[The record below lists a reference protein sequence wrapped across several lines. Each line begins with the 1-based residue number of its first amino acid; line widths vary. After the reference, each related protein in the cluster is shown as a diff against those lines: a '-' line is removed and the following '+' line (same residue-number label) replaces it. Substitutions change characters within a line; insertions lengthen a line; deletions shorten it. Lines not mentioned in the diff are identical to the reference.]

1 MTKKKST
8 KNWLKKHTKDKYV
21 KMSLASRY
29 RSRAFHKLQEIDEKY
44 KVIKSAN
51 NIIDLGASPGSWSEY
66 ISRNYRHKKVIAVDQ
81 TVMEP
86 IEGVKFIHGDINNSE
101 HRDKIRQIITNAD
114 LVLSDIAPNIS
125 GVSFIDTANMN
136 SLLEIEISIV
146 DKFLQIGGKYLCK
159 CFEGDSLN
167 FLVENLKDRFKF
179 VKRLKPEAS
188 RSISRELYVL
198 GIEKI

>member
-1 MTKKKST
+1 MSKKTSYFQG
-8 KNWLKKHTKDKYV
+8 DKYN
-21 KMSLASRY
+21 SLAKKDGY
-29 RSRAFHKLQEIDEKY
+29 RSRAAYKLIQIQKEFNLIQPGDTILELGSAPGGWSQVASKIINDSGSITAIDVLPMKKIKYVNFHQ
-44 KVIKSAN
+44 
-51 NIIDLGASPGSWSEY
+51 IDLVDIEKL
-66 ISRNYRHKKVIAVDQ
+66 NLKKMSI
-81 TVMEP
+81 
-86 IEGVKFIHGDINNSE
+86 
-101 HRDKIRQIITNAD
+101 
-114 LVLSDIAPNIS
+114 VLSDIAPNIS

-159 CFEGDSLN
+159 CFEGDSLD
-167 FLVENLKDRFKF
+167 FLAENLKDRFKF

>member
-1 MTKKKST
+1 MSKKTSYFQG
-8 KNWLKKHTKDKYV
+8 DKYN
-21 KMSLASRY
+21 SLAKKDGY
-29 RSRAFHKLQEIDEKY
+29 RSRAAYKLIQIQKEFNLIQPGDTLLELGSAPGGWSQVASKIINDSGSITAIDVLPMKKIKYVNFHQ
-44 KVIKSAN
+44 
-51 NIIDLGASPGSWSEY
+51 IDLVDIEKL
-66 ISRNYRHKKVIAVDQ
+66 NLKKMSI
-81 TVMEP
+81 
-86 IEGVKFIHGDINNSE
+86 
-101 HRDKIRQIITNAD
+101 
-114 LVLSDIAPNIS
+114 VLSDIAPNIS

-159 CFEGDSLN
+159 CFEGDSLD
-167 FLVENLKDRFKF
+167 FLAENLKNRFKF

>member
-1 MTKKKST
+1 MSKKTSYFQG
-8 KNWLKKHTKDKYV
+8 DKYN
-21 KMSLASRY
+21 SLAKKDGY
-29 RSRAFHKLQEIDEKY
+29 RSRAAYKLIQIQKEFNLIQPGDTLLELGSAPGGWSQVASKIINDSGSITAIDVLPMKKIKYVNFHQ
-44 KVIKSAN
+44 
-51 NIIDLGASPGSWSEY
+51 IDLVDIEKL
-66 ISRNYRHKKVIAVDQ
+66 NLKKMSI
-81 TVMEP
+81 
-86 IEGVKFIHGDINNSE
+86 
-101 HRDKIRQIITNAD
+101 
-114 LVLSDIAPNIS
+114 VLSDIAPNIS

-159 CFEGDSLN
+159 CFEGDSLD
-167 FLVENLKDRFKF
+167 FLAENLKDRFKF

>member
-1 MTKKKST
+1 MSKKTSYFQG
-8 KNWLKKHTKDKYV
+8 DKYN
-21 KMSLASRY
+21 SLAKKDGY
-29 RSRAFHKLQEIDEKY
+29 RSRAAYKLIQIQKEFNLIQPGDTILELGSAPGGWSQVASKIINDSGSITAIDVLPMKKIKYVNFHQ
-44 KVIKSAN
+44 
-51 NIIDLGASPGSWSEY
+51 IDLVDIEKL
-66 ISRNYRHKKVIAVDQ
+66 NLKKMSI
-81 TVMEP
+81 
-86 IEGVKFIHGDINNSE
+86 
-101 HRDKIRQIITNAD
+101 
-114 LVLSDIAPNIS
+114 VLSDIAPNIS

-159 CFEGDSLN
+159 CFEGESLD

>member
-1 MTKKKST
+1 
-8 KNWLKKHTKDKYV
+8 
-21 KMSLASRY
+21 MS
-29 RSRAFHKLQEIDEKY
+29 I
-44 KVIKSAN
+44 
-51 NIIDLGASPGSWSEY
+51 
-66 ISRNYRHKKVIAVDQ
+66 
-81 TVMEP
+81 
-86 IEGVKFIHGDINNSE
+86 
-101 HRDKIRQIITNAD
+101 
-114 LVLSDIAPNIS
+114 VLSDIAPNIS

-159 CFEGDSLN
+159 CFEGASLD
-167 FLVENLKDRFKF
+167 FLVENLKDRFKL

>member
-1 MTKKKST
+1 MTKKTSYFQG
-8 KNWLKKHTKDKYV
+8 DKYN
-21 KMSLASRY
+21 SLAKKDGY
-29 RSRAFHKLQEIDEKY
+29 RSRAAYKLIQIQKEFNLIQPGDTILELGSAPGGWSQVASKIINDSGSITAIDVLPMKKIKYVNFHQ
-44 KVIKSAN
+44 
-51 NIIDLGASPGSWSEY
+51 IDLVDIEKL
-66 ISRNYRHKKVIAVDQ
+66 NLKKMSI
-81 TVMEP
+81 
-86 IEGVKFIHGDINNSE
+86 
-101 HRDKIRQIITNAD
+101 
-114 LVLSDIAPNIS
+114 VLSDIAPNIS

-159 CFEGDSLN
+159 CFEGESLD
-167 FLVENLKDRFKF
+167 FLAENLKDRFKF

>member
-1 MTKKKST
+1 MTKKTSYFQG
-8 KNWLKKHTKDKYV
+8 DKYN
-21 KMSLASRY
+21 SLAKKDGY
-29 RSRAFHKLQEIDEKY
+29 RSRAAYKLIQIQKEFNLIQPGDKVLELGSAPGGWSQVVSKILNDSGSITAIDVLPMKKIKYVNFHQ
-44 KVIKSAN
+44 
-51 NIIDLGASPGSWSEY
+51 IDLVNIEKL
-66 ISRNYRHKKVIAVDQ
+66 NLKKMSI
-81 TVMEP
+81 
-86 IEGVKFIHGDINNSE
+86 
-101 HRDKIRQIITNAD
+101 
-114 LVLSDIAPNIS
+114 VLSDIAPNIS

-159 CFEGDSLN
+159 CFEGESLD
-167 FLVENLKDRFKF
+167 FLVKNLKERFKF

>member
-1 MTKKKST
+1 MTKKTSYFQG
-8 KNWLKKHTKDKYV
+8 DKYN
-21 KMSLASRY
+21 SLAKKDGY
-29 RSRAFHKLQEIDEKY
+29 RSRAAYKLIQIQKEFNLIQPGDTLLELGSAPGGWSQVASKIINDSGSITAIDVLPMKKIKYVNFHQ
-44 KVIKSAN
+44 
-51 NIIDLGASPGSWSEY
+51 IDLVDIEKL
-66 ISRNYRHKKVIAVDQ
+66 NLKKMSI
-81 TVMEP
+81 
-86 IEGVKFIHGDINNSE
+86 
-101 HRDKIRQIITNAD
+101 
-114 LVLSDIAPNIS
+114 VLSDIAPNIS

-159 CFEGDSLN
+159 CFEGDSLD
-167 FLVENLKDRFKF
+167 FLAENLKNRFKF

>member
-1 MTKKKST
+1 MTKKTSYFQG
-8 KNWLKKHTKDKYV
+8 DKYN
-21 KMSLASRY
+21 SLAKKDGY
-29 RSRAFHKLQEIDEKY
+29 RSRAAYKLIQIQKEFNLIQPGDTILELGSAPGGWSQVASKIINDSGSITAIDVLPMKKIKYVNFHQ
-44 KVIKSAN
+44 
-51 NIIDLGASPGSWSEY
+51 IDLVDIEKL
-66 ISRNYRHKKVIAVDQ
+66 NLKKMSI
-81 TVMEP
+81 
-86 IEGVKFIHGDINNSE
+86 
-101 HRDKIRQIITNAD
+101 
-114 LVLSDIAPNIS
+114 VLSDIAPNIS

-159 CFEGDSLN
+159 CFEGESLD
-167 FLVENLKDRFKF
+167 FLVENLKERFKF

>member
-1 MTKKKST
+1 MSKKTSYFQG
-8 KNWLKKHTKDKYV
+8 DKYN
-21 KMSLASRY
+21 SLAKKDGY
-29 RSRAFHKLQEIDEKY
+29 RSRAAYKLIQIQKEFNLIQPGDTILELGSAPGGWSQVASKIINDSGSITAIDVLPMKKIKYVNFHQ
-44 KVIKSAN
+44 
-51 NIIDLGASPGSWSEY
+51 IDLVNIEKL
-66 ISRNYRHKKVIAVDQ
+66 NLKKMSI
-81 TVMEP
+81 
-86 IEGVKFIHGDINNSE
+86 
-101 HRDKIRQIITNAD
+101 
-114 LVLSDIAPNIS
+114 VLSDIAPNIS

-159 CFEGDSLN
+159 CFEGESLD
-167 FLVENLKDRFKF
+167 FLVENLKERFKF

>member
-1 MTKKKST
+1 MSKKTSYFQG
-8 KNWLKKHTKDKYV
+8 DKYN
-21 KMSLASRY
+21 SLAKKDGY
-29 RSRAFHKLQEIDEKY
+29 RSRAAYKLIQIQKEFNLIQPGDTLLELGSAPGGWSQVASKIINDSGSITAIDVLPMKKIKYVNFHQ
-44 KVIKSAN
+44 
-51 NIIDLGASPGSWSEY
+51 IDLVDIEKL
-66 ISRNYRHKKVIAVDQ
+66 NLKKMSI
-81 TVMEP
+81 
-86 IEGVKFIHGDINNSE
+86 
-101 HRDKIRQIITNAD
+101 
-114 LVLSDIAPNIS
+114 VLSDIAPNIS

-159 CFEGDSLN
+159 CFEGESLD
-167 FLVENLKDRFKF
+167 FLVENLKERFKF

>member
-1 MTKKKST
+1 MTKKTSYFQG
-8 KNWLKKHTKDKYV
+8 DKYN
-21 KMSLASRY
+21 SLAKKDGY
-29 RSRAFHKLQEIDEKY
+29 RSRAAYKLIQIQKEFNLIQPGDTLLELGSAPGGWSQVASKIINDSGSITAIDVLPMKKIKYVNFHQ
-44 KVIKSAN
+44 
-51 NIIDLGASPGSWSEY
+51 IDLVDIEKL
-66 ISRNYRHKKVIAVDQ
+66 NLKKMSI
-81 TVMEP
+81 
-86 IEGVKFIHGDINNSE
+86 
-101 HRDKIRQIITNAD
+101 
-114 LVLSDIAPNIS
+114 VLSDIAPNIS

-159 CFEGDSLN
+159 CFEGDSLD
-167 FLVENLKDRFKF
+167 FLAENLKDRFKF

>member
-1 MTKKKST
+1 MKKIKYVNFHQIDLVNIE
-8 KNWLKKHTKDKYV
+8 KLNLKK
-21 KMSLASRY
+21 MS
-29 RSRAFHKLQEIDEKY
+29 I
-44 KVIKSAN
+44 
-51 NIIDLGASPGSWSEY
+51 
-66 ISRNYRHKKVIAVDQ
+66 
-81 TVMEP
+81 
-86 IEGVKFIHGDINNSE
+86 
-101 HRDKIRQIITNAD
+101 
-114 LVLSDIAPNIS
+114 VLSDIAPNIS

-146 DKFLQIGGKYLCK
+146 DKFLQIGGKYLSK

>member
-1 MTKKKST
+1 MTKKTSYFQG
-8 KNWLKKHTKDKYV
+8 DKYN
-21 KMSLASRY
+21 SLAKKDGY
-29 RSRAFHKLQEIDEKY
+29 RSRAAYKLIQIQKEFNLIQPGDTLLELGSAPGGWSQVASKIINDSGSITAIDVLPMKKIKYVNFHQ
-44 KVIKSAN
+44 
-51 NIIDLGASPGSWSEY
+51 IDLVDIEKL
-66 ISRNYRHKKVIAVDQ
+66 NLKKMSI
-81 TVMEP
+81 
-86 IEGVKFIHGDINNSE
+86 
-101 HRDKIRQIITNAD
+101 
-114 LVLSDIAPNIS
+114 VLSDIAPNIS

-159 CFEGDSLN
+159 CFEGESLD
-167 FLVENLKDRFKF
+167 FLAENLKDRFKF

>member
-1 MTKKKST
+1 MTKKTSYFQG
-8 KNWLKKHTKDKYV
+8 DKYN
-21 KMSLASRY
+21 SLAKKDGY
-29 RSRAFHKLQEIDEKY
+29 RSRAAYKLIQIQKEFNLIQPGDTILELGSAPGGWSQVASKIINDSGSITAIDVLPMKKIKYVNFHQ
-44 KVIKSAN
+44 
-51 NIIDLGASPGSWSEY
+51 IDLVDIEKL
-66 ISRNYRHKKVIAVDQ
+66 NLKKMSI
-81 TVMEP
+81 
-86 IEGVKFIHGDINNSE
+86 
-101 HRDKIRQIITNAD
+101 
-114 LVLSDIAPNIS
+114 VLSDIAPNIS

-159 CFEGDSLN
+159 CFEGESLD
-167 FLVENLKDRFKF
+167 FLAENLKERFKF

>member
-1 MTKKKST
+1 MTKKTSYFQG
-8 KNWLKKHTKDKYV
+8 DKYN
-21 KMSLASRY
+21 SLAKKDGY
-29 RSRAFHKLQEIDEKY
+29 RSRAAYKLIQIQKEFNLIQPGDNVLELGSAPGGWSQVVSKILNDSGSITAIDVLPMKKIKYVNFHQ
-44 KVIKSAN
+44 
-51 NIIDLGASPGSWSEY
+51 IDLVNIETL
-66 ISRNYRHKKVIAVDQ
+66 NLKKMSI
-81 TVMEP
+81 
-86 IEGVKFIHGDINNSE
+86 
-101 HRDKIRQIITNAD
+101 
-114 LVLSDIAPNIS
+114 VLSDIAPNIS

>member
-1 MTKKKST
+1 MSKKTSYFQG
-8 KNWLKKHTKDKYV
+8 DKYN
-21 KMSLASRY
+21 SLAKKDGY
-29 RSRAFHKLQEIDEKY
+29 RSRAAYKLIQIQKEFNLIQPGDTILELGSAPGGWSQVASKIINDSGSITAIDVLPMKKIKYVNFHQ
-44 KVIKSAN
+44 
-51 NIIDLGASPGSWSEY
+51 IDLVDIEKL
-66 ISRNYRHKKVIAVDQ
+66 NLKKMSI
-81 TVMEP
+81 
-86 IEGVKFIHGDINNSE
+86 
-101 HRDKIRQIITNAD
+101 
-114 LVLSDIAPNIS
+114 VLSDIAPNIS

-159 CFEGDSLN
+159 CFEGESLD
-167 FLVENLKDRFKF
+167 FLVENLKERFKF

>member
-1 MTKKKST
+1 MTKKTSYFQG
-8 KNWLKKHTKDKYV
+8 DKYN
-21 KMSLASRY
+21 SLAKKDGY
-29 RSRAFHKLQEIDEKY
+29 RSRAAYKLIQIQKEFNLIQPGDTLLELGSAPGGWSQVVSKIINDSGSITAIDVLPMKKIKYVNFHQ
-44 KVIKSAN
+44 
-51 NIIDLGASPGSWSEY
+51 IDLVDIEKL
-66 ISRNYRHKKVIAVDQ
+66 NLKKMSI
-81 TVMEP
+81 
-86 IEGVKFIHGDINNSE
+86 
-101 HRDKIRQIITNAD
+101 
-114 LVLSDIAPNIS
+114 VLSDIAPNIS

-159 CFEGDSLN
+159 CFEGDSLD
-167 FLVENLKDRFKF
+167 FLAENLKNRFKF

>member
-1 MTKKKST
+1 MTKKTSYFQG
-8 KNWLKKHTKDKYV
+8 DKYN
-21 KMSLASRY
+21 SLAKKDGY
-29 RSRAFHKLQEIDEKY
+29 RSRAAYKLIQIQKEFNLIQPGDKVLELGSAPGGWSQVISKIINDSGSITAIDVLPMKKIKYVNFHQ
-44 KVIKSAN
+44 
-51 NIIDLGASPGSWSEY
+51 IDLVNIEKL
-66 ISRNYRHKKVIAVDQ
+66 NLKKMSI
-81 TVMEP
+81 
-86 IEGVKFIHGDINNSE
+86 
-101 HRDKIRQIITNAD
+101 
-114 LVLSDIAPNIS
+114 VLSDIAPNIS

-159 CFEGDSLN
+159 CFEGDSLD

-179 VKRLKPEAS
+179 IKRLKPEAS